1 MQSTTSKVVLLAV
14 LVVAAV
20 GLFVVLSGDDDDS
33 GSDTTA
39 ETTAQQGTTA
49 TTGTAPAAPT
59 APTASIAV
67 KGREPVGGVQDVEV
81 TKGDVVTLQV
91 SSDAAGE
98 VHVHG
103 YEIEK
108 EVEAGGTVQV
118 KFTADIDGKFEI
130 EQHFESGDPHDAE
143 IAELTVQPG

>member
-33 GSDTTA
+33 GSDTTT
-39 ETTAQQGTTA
+39 ETTAQQGTNP
-49 TTGTAPAAPT
+49 TTETAPAAPT
-59 APTASIAV
+59 ASITV
-67 KGREPVGGVQDVEV
+67 KGGEPVGGPAEIEV
-81 TKGDVVTLQV
+81 TKGDQVTIQV
-91 SSDAAGE
+91 TSDADGE

-108 EVEAGGTVQV
+108 PIKAGQTVTVAFEA
-118 KFTADIDGKFEI
+118 DLDGKYEI
-130 EQHFESGDPHDAE
+130 EQHFESGGEEIGETE
-143 IAELTVQPG
+143 IAELTVQP

>member
-1 MQSTTSKVVLLAV
+1 MQSTASKVVLLVV
-14 LVVAAV
+14 LVAVAV

-33 GSDTTA
+33 GSGSDTTTT
-39 ETTAQQGTTA
+39 ETTA
-49 TTGTAPAAPT
+49 TAPPAPT
-59 APTASIAV
+59 ATIVV
-67 KGREPVGGVQDVEV
+67 KAGEPVGGVQDVEV
-81 TKGDVVTLQV
+81 TKGDEVTIEV
-91 SSDAAGE
+91 SSDADGE

-108 EVEAGGTVQV
+108 PIKAGGTVQV

-130 EQHFESGDPHDAE
+130 EQHFETGDPHEAE